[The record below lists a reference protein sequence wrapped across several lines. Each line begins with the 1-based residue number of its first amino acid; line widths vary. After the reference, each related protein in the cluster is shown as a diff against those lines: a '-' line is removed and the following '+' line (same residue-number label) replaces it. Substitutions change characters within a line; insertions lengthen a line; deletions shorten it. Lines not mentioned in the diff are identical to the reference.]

1 MKTVAIICEYDPFHR
16 GHKHQIELIREN
28 FGSDTT
34 VISLMSGSVV
44 QRGRLSVYPKHL
56 RAEAAIKC
64 GSDLVLELPCPW
76 CCSSAEFFAMGAV
89 SLLNSLGG
97 VDILAFGS
105 ESGNINELTDASSTM
120 LSEQFIS
127 AMRSEG
133 KNGHIKASENVFSSL
148 GGKNFPALPNDILGI
163 EYISALKKTSSN
175 IVPFTYKRQPGW
187 SATRSRELLTQ
198 GTDPSE
204 MIPNEAIQV
213 FKNAPITDNSIYS
226 AVALHTLR
234 STPDDILCGYFG
246 MNGGVS
252 GLIKSNADEVTSVYE
267 LVEKCTGKS
276 YTSARIR
283 RAILSSILMITE
295 KNVRE
300 EPQFTTLLAANN
312 KGREFLSEIRKTSTL
327 QIIAKTAD
335 GTALDFPSK
344 EQLELSMR
352 SDKLMSLCRCQSASD
367 VFRRAPFI
375 AK

>member
-105 ESGNINELTDASSTM
+105 ESGNINELTDTSSTI

-148 GGKNFPALPNDILGI
+148 GGKKFPALPNDILGI

-252 GLIKSNADEVTSVYE
+252 GLIKSKADEVTSVYE

-300 EPQFTTLLAANN
+300 EPLFTTLLAANN

-344 EQLELSMR
+344 EQFELSLR
-352 SDKLMSLCRCQSASD
+352 SDKLMSLCRGQSASD